1 MQASLTAAKPFVAAT
16 AATRAPR
23 AASRALAPV
32 RAAAGEDAELA
43 VPRRALAGLLAAA
56 PVLLPASRA
65 LALIPDD
72 DDEELV
78 ERARANRAK
87 RLASERQTEQ
97 AFARSSKNLDRVLE
111 QELIPVQ
118 RAINSLA
125 AGGAQLE
132 SGDVKAASAALS
144 GSWVRDFQAAADK
157 LSYTDSAK
165 SSAASVFS
173 NLAAL
178 QAAASSGSA
187 ADSKRSFVA
196 TVGSL
201 KAWASDANVAGGLKG
216 L

>member
-1 MQASLTAAKPFVAAT
+1 MQASLTATKPFVAASAT
-16 AATRAPR
+16 TRAPR
-23 AASRALAPV
+23 AAGRALVPV
-32 RAAAGEDAELA
+32 RAAAGEEVELA
-43 VPRRALAGLLAAA
+43 VPRRALAGLLAAV
-56 PVLLPASRA
+56 PVLLPASQA

-87 RLASERQTEQ
+87 RLVEERQTQQ

-132 SGDVKAASAALS
+132 AGDVKAASAALS

-157 LSYTDSAK
+157 LSYTDAAKTSA
-165 SSAASVFS
+165 SAVFS
-173 NLAAL
+173 NLSAL
-178 QAAASSGSA
+178 QSAASAGSA

-201 KAWASDANVAGGLKG
+201 KAWASDANVAGELKG